1 MSALPSWVKN
11 IGIVVT
17 VILIVL
23 GVATAFREGCAT
35 VTKPLAPPGPSYQK
49 DSPPL
54 PLKGSGRADV
64 LPVPAPRAPAY
75 YPPGPPVLPWDR
87 QNLLNDHGD
96 LVIDTKYNEGDI
108 LITLTPEHPSIT
120 LPFPMPCWVR
130 IPDRYRAWYRTQHT
144 MRVKLVEEPFG
155 GDPRPEEAHQQ
166 RYSYL
171 FWYQPLEKPGHGESI
186 ELWLVPVARK

>member
-75 YPPGPPVLPWDR
+75 FPPRPPALPRPQDIWGA
-87 QNLLNDHGD
+87 NGE
-96 LVIDTKYNEGDI
+96 LVFDWEYNEGDR

-120 LPFPMPCWVR
+120 LPYPMPCRVR
-130 IPDRYRAWYRTQHT
+130 WPNTHHPIAD
-144 MRVKLVEEPFG
+144 VKATEHAAEWDCQFN
-155 GDPRPEEAHQQ
+155 GDPRPIGA
-166 RYSYL
+166 SKPFYL
-171 FWYQPLEKPGHGESI
+171 AVGYLRPLVESI
-186 ELWLVPVARK
+186 PGDMVQITIYPN